1 MVTPEEA
8 IEDRYDQ
15 DWIYLEDVKYSNSCI
30 ECDRF
35 IRKGE
40 RAYWCKGI
48 GIKHIRCEINA
59 SDSVRA
65 LEILEEIDPITYHN
79 IEEELAINETHVL
92 AFASYRQ
99 SKQKKQ
105 QLTFPHCQRCG
116 KSNDVQELRLCE
128 PCLTSN
134 YLDHHGGNDLDYGN
148 GKSLAIIEE
157 VSRLRSNP
165 DGIFVT
171 YTPGILDILNI
182 QNGEQRYQAVKDYG
196 IEKIIDELDAK
207 LINRSK
213 RGNEL
218 FEVDLFQPSNA
229 KILRYRDPSTDEIY
243 ADLVPTHIYK
253 ADEAMA
259 SKFHLTEVEYD
270 GLEVE
275 G

>member
-8 IEDRYDQ
+8 RYDQ

-30 ECDRF
+30 ECDGF

-59 SDSVRA
+59 SNSLLPLR
-65 LEILEEIDPITYHN
+65 EY